1 MKAAR
6 AKPTASSSE
15 LQLFI
20 RIKHPSLAPAE
31 ISKMLDMEPEE
42 AVAAG
47 PCESSTGVRR
57 LHSETYWIARLPTK
71 SLAELVQGFRK
82 GMIDLSTTPS
92 LTKEEVMEM
101 TSASI
106 HNGPISAALR
116 RFDSVQDFFTRI
128 NREGGSV
135 TLIVDRG
142 EQPIFLKHAL
152 KKLAAFGIALELD

>member
-6 AKPTASSSE
+6 AKSVAHSSD

-31 ISKMLDMEPEE
+31 ISRTLDIEPEE

-47 PCESSTGVRR
+47 PGESSTGVRR
-57 LHSETYWIARLPTK
+57 LHSETYWIARLQTV
-71 SLAELVQGFRK
+71 SLAELAKRFKEGFLDPSTPM
-82 GMIDLSTTPS
+82 MI
-92 LTKEEVMEM
+92 KEEVMDMMDATAHER
-101 TSASI
+101 
-106 HNGPISAALR
+106 PILAGLK
-116 RFDSVQDFFTRI
+116 RFDSNQEFFARI

-142 EQPIFLKHAL
+142 ERPLVLKQAL
-152 KKLAAFGIALELD
+152 RKLAAFGIALELG

>member
-6 AKPTASSSE
+6 AQLAASSPD

-31 ISKMLDMEPEE
+31 ISRMLDMEPEE
-42 AVAAG
+42 TIAAG
-47 PCESSTGVRR
+47 FGESSTGVRR

-71 SLAELVQGFRK
+71 SPAELVQGFRE
-82 GMIDLSTTPS
+82 GMFDLSTPTM
-92 LTKEEVMEM
+92 TKEEVMEM
-101 TSASI
+101 MSASV
-106 HNGPISAALR
+106 HDGPILSALK
-116 RFDSVQDFFTRI
+116 RFDSVQDFLDRI
-128 NREGGSV
+128 NREGGSI

-142 EQPIFLKHAL
+142 DQPIFLKHAL